1 MAAILDYVTGPQHH
15 CDLCTVQDR
24 SMYEHK
30 RCARTRVYDFYAR
43 VYGLT
48 PEITFT
54 HLFTDPKSC
63 LWRRLCHAKIWLQ
76 IIEGKLKED
85 LHLLLLPEC
94 LEQARW
100 QQMQEATKPGNFAG
114 SRVKSHTRIWEQDNH
129 TTNCMIFIGKNLTLY
144 CIL

>member
-48 PEITFT
+48 PEITTWSSFYW
-54 HLFTDPKSC
+54 PK
-63 LWRRLCHAKIWLQ
+63 
-76 IIEGKLKED
+76 E
-85 LHLLLLPEC
+85 LPMEKAIPC
-94 LEQARW
+94 KDMIANHCRKTKGRPASSL
-100 QQMQEATKPGNFAG
+100 ATWMPRT
-114 SRVKSHTRIWEQDNH
+114 S
-129 TTNCMIFIGKNLTLY
+129 
-144 CIL
+144 